1 MSKILIVDDE
11 AIITAQVKEYLTS
24 MGYKVL
30 KCASSGEQAIE
41 LARELRPDLILMDIV
56 MSNNE
61 MDGIIA
67 AKNIKE
73 ELDIPIIFMTAY
85 GGDKIIQETKDVD
98 PYGFLEKPFQQN
110 ELKTTIEVALYRK
123 DMERRLR
130 ESEEKYRSVVDSA
143 IEAIMTIDIHMHI
156 FFWNHAAETMFGYTI
171 DEAKSRHFTFIIPER
186 LRKKVQNEMERM
198 VLTEEDYA
206 GAKTNECIGLRKD
219 GTEFP
224 MEFSLA
230 SWIVKETIYFTI
242 IARDITERKKIEQMK
257 SDFVSLVSHQLKTP
271 IAGIT
276 GCIDNMLSG
285 LTGSLNEKQI
295 EYLQIMHELS
305 SRSYRIISDL
315 LNISRI
321 ERGIIS
327 IEILPHNLNDIIYT
341 AIREH
346 EKYIEK
352 KGLKL
357 NINNM
362 DDNITVLSDRD
373 KLFEALSN
381 VIDNAIKFTEK
392 GSITIS
398 TKKDDKYGL
407 IDIIDTGKGIPENQ
421 LNNLFQKDQI
431 FSGAPKAKSGAGLG
445 LYIAKEFMKLQ
456 NGDVRITSSIGMGCR
471 VSFKI
476 PLFKKKVR
484 RKNGKNT

>member
-11 AIITAQVKEYLTS
+11 IIITTQLKEYLTD
-24 MGYKVL
+24 MGYEVL

-41 LARELRPDLILMDIV
+41 LARELHPDLILMDIV
-56 MSNNE
+56 ISNQE
-61 MDGIIA
+61 MDGIVA

-85 GGDKIIQETKDVD
+85 SGDKIIQETKEVD

-130 ESEEKYRSVVDSA
+130 ESEEKYRSVVDTA
-143 IEAIMTIDIHMHI
+143 IEAIMTTDTHMHI
-156 FFWNHAAETMFGYTI
+156 YFWNHTAETIFGYTI
-171 DEAKSRHFTFIIPER
+171 DEAKGKHFSFIIPER
-186 LRKKVQNEMERM
+186 NRKKVQNEMNRM
-198 VLTEEDYA
+198 ILTEGAYA
-206 GAKTNECIGLRKD
+206 GAKTTECIGLRKD
-219 GTEFP
+219 GSEFP

-230 SWIVKETIYFTI
+230 SWIIKQTIYFTI

-271 IAGIT
+271 VAGIT

-327 IEILPHNLNDIIYT
+327 TEILPHNLSEMIHK
-341 AIREH
+341 AIKEH
-346 EKYIEK
+346 EEYIGK
-352 KGLKL
+352 KGLRL
-357 NINNM
+357 NM
-362 DDNITVLSDRD
+362 DNIDDKMIVLSDRD

-392 GSITIS
+392 GSITIA
-398 TKKDDKYGL
+398 TKKDDQYGL

-431 FSGAPKAKSGAGLG
+431 FSGAPKANSGAGLG

-456 NGDVRITSSIGMGCR
+456 NGDIQIRSSIGKGCH

-476 PLFKKKVR
+476 PLFKEKSR
-484 RKNGKNT
+484 RKNGKHA